1 MRDEKH
7 SVKSRWLL
15 FVIKKLVKW
24 AEALEKSYIKEWE
37 FIHIMMR
44 AKQDA
49 KEPGGPPIFKDSR
62 RG

>member
-15 FVIKKLVKW
+15 FVILKLRKW
-24 AEALEKSYIKEWE
+24 ADALEKAYGKEWE

-49 KEPGGPPIFKDSR
+49 KEPGGPPLLKDDQ

>member
-1 MRDEKH
+1 MSSERH

-15 FVIKKLVKW
+15 FVIKKLRKW
-24 AEALEKSYIKEWE
+24 SEALERSYDKEWE

-49 KEPGGPPIFKDSR
+49 KEPGGPPLLKDDQ